1 MPRILVLV
9 STDYKLYDFS
19 CQGHTEILTAYKLC
33 AAQFGGA
40 SCRKFNLS
48 TLDGRIS
55 FTVRI
60 FGIWKG
66 VYRIFT

>member
-9 STDYKLYDFS
+9 RLITSYDFS
-19 CQGHTEILTAYKLC
+19 CQGHPEILTGYKLC
-33 AAQFGGA
+33 AVQFGGA
-40 SCRKFNLS
+40 SCRKFILS

-55 FTVRI
+55 FTVQISR
-60 FGIWKG
+60 IWKG